1 MKPGDMVRFAK
12 WSDIID
18 INDWSS
24 TPKSNIGL
32 LIDYDSLMKSAVVLH
47 DDEILHVRAQLIEK
61 AGKKDGLIDENQEKV
76 G

>member
-1 MKPGDMVRFAK
+1 MVRFAK